1 MPEWSYGQNTRVMW
15 RLADP
20 KEYVLADIMNVLSCA
35 IDSIG
40 HACWP
45 WCRASLIKNYYCEM
59 NIWQPRTASSEPSC
73 RAGSGCRMR
82 SGPPWPRSPNDSDA
96 SPEGYR
102 ARGQAGYPSRL
113 VSPTGRAEVRRLP
126 ESCLSRPASS
136 LAGGGDA
143 GGPLGARK
151 PGLGI

>member
-1 MPEWSYGQNTRVMW
+1 MFPLGWLMGRQVGKLVAHSGVYSRLQPRKESPYGQNTRAMW

-20 KEYVLADIMNVLSCA
+20 TEYVLAAIMNVLSCA

-59 NIWQPRTASSEPSC
+59 NIWQPRTASSGPNC

-96 SPEGYR
+96 
-102 ARGQAGYPSRL
+102 
-113 VSPTGRAEVRRLP
+113 
-126 ESCLSRPASS
+126 
-136 LAGGGDA
+136 
-143 GGPLGARK
+143 K
-151 PGLGI
+151 P